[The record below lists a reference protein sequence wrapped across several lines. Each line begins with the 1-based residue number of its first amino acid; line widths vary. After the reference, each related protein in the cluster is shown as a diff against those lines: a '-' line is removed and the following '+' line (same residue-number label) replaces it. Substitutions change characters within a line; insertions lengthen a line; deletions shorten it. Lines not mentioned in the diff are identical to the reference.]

1 MNNIEAS
8 RGHLLT
14 EYAMCEQ
21 GTFRKCSRL
30 PERRGRDSFYQ
41 ATAINSIVMKTR
53 GV

>member
-21 GTFRKCSRL
+21 GTPQEVFENPRE
-30 PERRGRDSFYQ
+30 ER
-41 ATAINSIVMKTR
+41 TR
-53 GV
+53 QFLSSYSHK